1 MLKVELTSIKAHVKM
16 HWTSSGSVMAG
27 TISSKCHAAE
37 MDVEVES
44 PDDAALVAAL
54 VHAAKGGCYA
64 ESALME
70 PVPITSR
77 VSLNGEPFDYTAFPK
92 KAPRKR

>member
-1 MLKVELTSIKAHVKM
+1 MLNVELTAMKAHVKI

-37 MDVEVES
+37 MEVEVES
-44 PDDAALVAAL
+44 PDDPALVAAL

-64 ESALME
+64 ESALLE
-70 PVPITSR
+70 PVPVTSS
-77 VSLNGEPFDYTAFPK
+77 VTLNGEPFDYASFPK
-92 KAPRKR
+92 RTERKR

>member
-1 MLKVELTSIKAHVKM
+1 MLKVELTTITAHVKI

-37 MDVEVES
+37 MEVEVES
-44 PDDAALVAAL
+44 PDDPALVAAL

-64 ESALME
+64 ESALLE
-70 PVPITSR
+70 PVPVTSS
-77 VSLNGEPFDYTAFPK
+77 VTLNGEPFDYTTYPK